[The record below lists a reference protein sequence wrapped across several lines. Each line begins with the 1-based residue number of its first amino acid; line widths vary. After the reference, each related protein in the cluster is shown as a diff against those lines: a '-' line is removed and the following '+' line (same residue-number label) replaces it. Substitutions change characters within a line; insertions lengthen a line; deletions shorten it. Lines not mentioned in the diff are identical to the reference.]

1 MQTQIR
7 RHIMRHLIVC
17 CLSQK
22 LFPVVK
28 MVEKQR
34 GAPFYLKAALINIGM
49 VHFME
54 KLKLIVLILLNAQRV
69 CGVVFEYIKKEGIIS
84 GKKSIN
90 QPLFKTLSLET
101 VKGCSRY
108 NLGFFVEDII
118 RLSLT

>member
-1 MQTQIR
+1 MQNQIR
-7 RHIMRHLIVC
+7 RHIIRHLIVC

-49 VHFME
+49 VHFMA
-54 KLKLIVLILLNAQRV
+54 KLKFIVLNAQRV
-69 CGVVFEYIKKEGIIS
+69 CGVVIEYIKKEGIIS
-84 GKKSIN
+84 GMKSIN
-90 QPLFKTLSLET
+90 QALFKTLSQET